1 MSSQDGAVAMSTRD
15 HALRVALAAA
25 LGEIAAK
32 AEKKARAGGAPAFAA
47 HRIDGSDNTKVL
59 LPDGT
64 QVGLL
69 LVRAGATEAMFAEG
83 DLLAWVQ
90 ANSPD
95 DAEDYVDP
103 AAWGNADIV
112 ELVRAVFPEVVKTRV
127 RDSARKKL
135 VKEMTDSGGWLADR
149 KSGEI
154 KGTQIA
160 AVTEHDPTGAVTY
173 RPGPGAAE
181 KIAAEWMA
189 GRLDGIDPAGLLA
202 LPAADGEP

>member
-1 MSSQDGAVAMSTRD
+1 MTSQGGAVALSTRD
-15 HALRVALAAA
+15 HALRVAFAAA
-25 LGEIAAK
+25 LGEIAAE
-32 AEKKARAGGAPAFAA
+32 AEKKARDGGIPAFAA
-47 HRIDGSDNTKVL
+47 HRRDGNDNTKVL

-69 LVRAGATEAMFAEG
+69 LVRAGVKEAMFAEA

-95 DAEDYVDP
+95 DAEDYVDS
-103 AAWGNADIV
+103 AAWGNADVI
-112 ELVRAVFPEVVKTRV
+112 ETIRAVFPELVKTRV
-127 RDSARKKL
+127 RDAARKKL

-149 KSGEI
+149 KTGEI
-154 KGTQIA
+154 KGTQLA

-189 GRLDGIDPAGLLA
+189 GRLAGIDPGGLLA